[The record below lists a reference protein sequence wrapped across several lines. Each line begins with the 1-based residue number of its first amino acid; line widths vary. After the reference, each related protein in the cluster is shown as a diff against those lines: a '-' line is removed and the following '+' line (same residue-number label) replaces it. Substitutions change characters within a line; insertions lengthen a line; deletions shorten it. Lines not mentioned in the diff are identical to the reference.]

1 MSSAHWRKEPGTNNL
16 LNFHIMGIPGSNFLN
31 TICLHTYYSAVCLH
45 FFFSYIPIT
54 IGVWETLHLFRYPD
68 GDLHN
73 PQEIGNFHITKST
86 MIHMFSVT
94 EHFAIFFVYPIHVD
108 SGCVVT
114 HLLHNLLE
122 CVVWEGEKP
131 DSTGW

>member
-1 MSSAHWRKEPGTNNL
+1 MSSAHFRIEPGTNNL
-16 LNFHIMGIPGSNFLN
+16 LNFHIMGIPGNNFLKISLPH
-31 TICLHTYYSAVCLH
+31 TIQLFVYIL
-45 FFFSYIPIT
+45 FSYIPIT

-122 CVVWEGEKP
+122 CVVWEGERP
-131 DSTGW
+131 DSTGWF